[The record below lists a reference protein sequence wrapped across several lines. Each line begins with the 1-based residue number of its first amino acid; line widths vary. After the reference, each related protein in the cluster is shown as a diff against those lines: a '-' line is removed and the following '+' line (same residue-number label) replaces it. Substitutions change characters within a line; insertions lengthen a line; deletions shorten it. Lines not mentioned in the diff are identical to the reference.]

1 MKKKQQ
7 KKQGITKLDEIDVEK
22 DIGVIIDNYL
32 AFDNH
37 IKPTQTRQTKES
49 VSPGKHSNS

>member
-1 MKKKQQ
+1 MKKKQKQ

-37 IKPTQTRQTKES
+37 IKPTQTRQT
-49 VSPGKHSNS
+49 